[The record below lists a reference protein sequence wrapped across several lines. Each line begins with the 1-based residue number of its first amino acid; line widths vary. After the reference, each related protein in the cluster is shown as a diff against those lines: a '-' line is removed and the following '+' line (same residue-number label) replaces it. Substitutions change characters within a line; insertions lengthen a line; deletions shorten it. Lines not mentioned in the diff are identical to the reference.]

1 MHVRNCSQG
10 EFQCVQ
16 HLQSSLREND
26 EARQF
31 LRSFAAFARTGSNE
45 KTRVEPRVFHFIPS
59 KRLADIGHDVDHLAG
74 A

>member
-1 MHVRNCSQG
+1 MHVRNCSQA
-10 EFQCVQ
+10 EFQSVQ
-16 HLQSSLREND
+16 HLQSEYG
-26 EARQF
+26 EACQF
-31 LRSFAAFARTGSNE
+31 LRSFAAFAHTGSNE